1 MTDLRKYIIER
12 FRPVKE
18 FLIKVYEN
26 TADQD
31 FRRSMDA
38 FGTDYRNHEGFI
50 SDIAYTVGAH
60 VIANPEVEDLFGIS
74 EFGAAESAM
83 DPFIYAYLCC
93 FFRPDQIHILIETA
107 TSCYVVDQIL
117 SYYWNSQ
124 FGPYEAAITEA
135 AEGLIDHYG
144 LKEGELLSGTMMSDG
159 YIYGDSDDSSGGFV
173 AVTIDSDDSE
183 LVSAVLDS
191 LGFEETADPGQYYR
205 FTLED
210 YEGNYLCETWI
221 DTEAIHWNRLI
232 DLYGCKRADVSV
244 PALRVI
250 NLISDKMDYP
260 MNRSEQLIAYVRDH
274 CCTERQVLI

>member
-26 TADQD
+26 TADEE
-31 FRRSMDA
+31 FRKSMDA

-50 SDIAYTVGAH
+50 SDIAYTIGAFI
-60 VIANPEVEDLFGIS
+60 IANPEVEDLFGIS

-93 FFRPDQIHILIETA
+93 FFTPDKIHVLIETA

-124 FGPYEAAITEA
+124 FGPYEAAIKEA

-144 LKEGELLSGTMMSDG
+144 LKEGERLSGAMMSDG
-159 YIYGDSDDSSGGFV
+159 YMYGDSDDSYGGFV
-173 AVTIDSDDSE
+173 AVSIESDDDV
-183 LVSAVLDS
+183 LVSAIMDS
-191 LGFEETADPGQYYR
+191 LGFEETATPGQYYR
-205 FTLED
+205 YTLED

-221 DTEAIHWNRLI
+221 DTEAARWNKLI
-232 DLYGCKRADVSV
+232 DLYSQEFTQVSV
-244 PALRVI
+244 PAMRVI
-250 NLISDKMDYP
+250 NLIDDKMDYP